1 MDKETQVIIFG
12 NESHPEV
19 ISLKGQSKGSVLVS
33 KNFEEIKSKVN
44 PDLPLRVF
52 SQTTQNTEAYKDFI
66 TEIKGFL
73 NDNNSEHNLE
83 YTNSICK
90 AVSNRNISLSK
101 FATENDIIIFVGG
114 KNSSNGKMLF
124 EHCRNINV
132 NSYYISNSSELD
144 KNWFV
149 NKNSAG
155 VCGATSTPQ
164 WLMEEIAK
172 EIITI

>member
-1 MDKETQVIIFG
+1 
-12 NESHPEV
+12 
-19 ISLKGQSKGSVLVS
+19 
-33 KNFEEIKSKVN
+33 
-44 PDLPLRVF
+44 
-52 SQTTQNTEAYKDFI
+52 
-66 TEIKGFL
+66 
-73 NDNNSEHNLE
+73 
-83 YTNSICK
+83 
-90 AVSNRNISLSK
+90 
-101 FATENDIIIFVGG
+101 
-114 KNSSNGKMLF
+114 MLF